1 MAADG
6 VAERTVI
13 RPLAGTYEVVYSS
26 RFNWIF
32 LPEPTPLKVR
42 TSVRPI
48 CEHCKVIKRR
58 GVIRVICKRS
68 PKHKQR
74 QG

>member
-1 MAADG
+1 MKIQLD
-6 VAERTVI
+6 
-13 RPLAGTYEVVYSS
+13 
-26 RFNWIF
+26 FF
-32 LPEPTPLKVR
+32 PEPTPLKVR